1 VIVCDASVIVEI
13 LLRTPAA
20 SQIEERLFA
29 QSEDIH
35 APALLDVEVAQ
46 VLRRYERTGELS
58 AVRGTILIDLLAR
71 LPVTRHAHEA
81 LLSRIWTLRANMT
94 AYDAAYIALA
104 EALGAT
110 FITRDRALSRSRSH
124 GATVLLV

>member
-1 VIVCDASVIVEI
+1 MIVCDASVIVEI

-29 QSEDIH
+29 QGEDIH